1 MRVES
6 KTWSRMTVDDRMSSV
21 LAVLDARVQLL
32 ESRFAAEMRV
42 KEELRSKQI
51 TIAEQE
57 QELMMTLQSNS
68 VNQPALFRV
77 GELRLR
83 KLVEDQRRLQT
94 VLAKAALQRSL
105 VHDQLRATLR
115 QRLALTVQIER
126 RSTEASDPYSSVQDD
141 LALRHAWKR
150 HQNVS

>member
-1 MRVES
+1 MDMRVES

-57 QELMMTLQSNS
+57 LMLTLQSNS

-115 QRLALTVQIER
+115 QKLALTVQIER
-126 RSTEASDPYSSVQDD
+126 RSTEAADPYSSVQAD

>member
-1 MRVES
+1 
-6 KTWSRMTVDDRMSSV
+6 MTVDDRMSSV

-105 VHDQLRATLR
+105 VHDQFRATLR

-126 RSTEASDPYSSVQDD
+126 RSTEASDPYSSVQDH

>member
-1 MRVES
+1 M
-6 KTWSRMTVDDRMSSV
+6 
-21 LAVLDARVQLL
+21 L
-32 ESRFAAEMRV
+32 
-42 KEELRSKQI
+42 
-51 TIAEQE
+51 
-57 QELMMTLQSNS
+57 TLQSHS

-115 QRLALTVQIER
+115 QRLVLTVQIER
-126 RSTEASDPYSSVQDD
+126 RSTEAADPYSSVQAD

>member
-1 MRVES
+1 
-6 KTWSRMTVDDRMSSV
+6 MTVDDRMSSV

-51 TIAEQE
+51 AIAEQE
-57 QELMMTLQSNS
+57 QELMLTLQSNS

-105 VHDQLRATLR
+105 VQDQLRATLR
-115 QRLALTVQIER
+115 HSLALTVQIER
-126 RSTEASDPYSSVQDD
+126 RSTEASDPYSSMQDD